1 MMLFSIKK
9 GELTE
14 INKITFKLEKEIQK
28 LTSKNIEKIFNLE
41 FIENEFQLN
50 KLRVDTLAF
59 DNETNSFVI
68 IEYKKQK
75 NFSVIDQGYTYLSL
89 LLNNKADFIL
99 KYNESKN
106 KSLKK
111 NDVDWS
117 QSRIIFISP
126 QFTKFQKESIGFK
139 DLPIELWEIT
149 KYKNNTISFNQLKSP
164 ETNES
169 INTVSTQ
176 NGIVQKVNREIKIYK
191 EEDHLKEASEEIKE
205 LYEDL
210 KNRILNL
217 GDNIK
222 IKPRKY
228 YIAFISTTNF
238 IDIHL
243 YKNQLK
249 IWLNLTKNT
258 LDDPKKTARDVSKIG
273 HWGNGDYEIKITPK
287 TDLDYTITLIKQSY
301 KKNS

>member
-1 MMLFSIKK
+1 MLFSIKK